1 VLSFFDE
8 ARVWILEDQ
17 YKHIN
22 AITAKEGKLKYRGV
36 TEDKFCHSDHHVSYG
51 LGKRA
56 DSMVTK
62 LSKFTTFITTSLVF

>member
-1 VLSFFDE
+1 MQYVLADYESKLPKCCLFDE

-36 TEDKFCHSDHHVSYG
+36 TEDKFCHSGCHVSCG

-56 DSMVTK
+56 DSMVT
-62 LSKFTTFITTSLVF
+62 